1 MSTAVHYFFTS
12 KQINKGHGLQ
22 VWLYGSYLQS
32 IGKSVQLRVVDR
44 FGKSTQLDFD
54 QTKPDVADIQSWFD
68 SIQISGTYFN
78 LPEENKEILPL
89 CM

>member
-44 FGKSTQLDFD
+44 FGKSTQLAFD
-54 QTKPDVADIQSWFD
+54 QTQAEVADIQSWLD
-68 SIQISGTYFN
+68 SIQNSGTYFN
-78 LPEENKEILPL
+78 LPKENKEILPL